1 MKPIATAK
9 LTPRLSSP
17 RPVPRTSLLEQ
28 MHAAPGAALLL
39 VHGPAGF
46 GKTTAMLQYYAQ
58 SRDRGVATGWLTLD
72 RADNDLSRLLRY
84 LGEALRAIDDAL
96 APASGDAPDAGT
108 LLDVASRL
116 SSIARP
122 FALFLDDFELIES
135 PLGSALV
142 RQIIDYLPACGQ
154 LVIGSR
160 TVPDIGL
167 GRLRAHGRLIE
178 IPAARLRFSAEEAAS
193 FLRQQKGF
201 ALRDADIG
209 LLHRRT
215 EGWPA
220 ALWLVSLALQG
231 CDDPQAFVRT
241 FDGAHASITDY
252 LIEDVLA
259 KQDASIRRFLL
270 HSSVLQSFSA
280 PLCDAVLERDDSQRM
295 LAAIE
300 RAHLFLVPQDGDAQ
314 WWRYHPLF
322 ADFLRSQLR
331 QSDPA
336 AFVRLCRRAADWWLA
351 QRRPTPAIEHLLQA
365 GQTLD
370 LLPMLAEHAET
381 LLWQG
386 RARTLARW
394 YASVRPWSAEQAD
407 RGQPG
412 PGPGPGPGGGPA
424 GEGAGTDGAAGLLD
438 FPALALVFAWALTL
452 NHHYRESRRLL
463 DAIDAREAGETGE
476 AAGIGEA
483 AGTGETAGTSEVDGA
498 DRVGPA
504 AGEPPRPGSLAADT
518 RAVRAF
524 MLAMSDAVKASSA
537 LWRQCLL
544 DEASSRSFSRAMLGA
559 SYGFCL
565 LAHHRFDEAGRFLA
579 QARRIVE
586 PVGESFIPPMASCL
600 EGAIDMAQGRRLNAV
615 ARFRAALAGRDPAFS
630 APAASRTVAAA
641 FLAEALYEGDELDE
655 AERLLRLYLPMLEE
669 AAAPDQL
676 MTAYAVSARIAFAN
690 GDGGRA
696 TRWLTAMELVGHRE
710 SLPRMVATARLERA
724 RIALL
729 SGDAPAARDQIAA
742 ASDASVWQPFEGLV
756 TQANECEDPRVAM
769 LRWRLRAGQAEAV
782 VAPLKALLAQARA
795 LHRHRRAL
803 KLNALLAEA
812 LWAAGQAGAGARRL
826 HETLRAAAAEG
837 FVRCFVDE
845 GPALLARVAELRP
858 TLAETRETA
867 ALAAFADRLLAPGA
881 RSDAESPAPVAAIA
895 APGPAAPADSLL
907 SERERQVLEL
917 LARGH
922 RNRAIADRL
931 FVSETTVKAH
941 LRSINS
947 KLGAHSR
954 THAVAL
960 ARERGLIG

>member
-1 MKPIATAK
+1 MKTIATAK

-28 MHAAPGAALLL
+28 MHAAPDAALLL

-58 SRDRGVATGWLTLD
+58 LRDRGVATGWLTLD

-84 LGEALRAIDDAL
+84 LGEALRAIDEAL
-96 APASGDAPDAGT
+96 PPAAGDAPDAGT

-122 FALFLDDFELIES
+122 FVLFLDDFELIES
-135 PLGSALV
+135 PLANALV
-142 RQIIDYLPACGQ
+142 RQIIDYLPASGQ

-178 IPAARLRFSAEEAAS
+178 IPAARLRFSTEETAS

-201 ALRDADIG
+201 ALRDVDIG

-231 CDDPQAFVRT
+231 RDDPQAFVQT

-270 HSSVLQSFSA
+270 HSSVLQSFGA
-280 PLCDAVLERDDSQRM
+280 PLCDAVLEREDSQRM
-295 LAAIE
+295 LTAIE
-300 RAHLFLVPQDGDAQ
+300 RAHLFLVPQDRDGQ
-314 WWRYHPLF
+314 WYRYHPLF

-407 RGQPG
+407 RAQPG
-412 PGPGPGPGGGPA
+412 PRSGSGPGLGSGSGSGGGPA
-424 GEGAGTDGAAGLLD
+424 GERAGTDGAAGLLD

-463 DAIDAREAGETGE
+463 DAIDSREA
-476 AAGIGEA
+476 
-483 AGTGETAGTSEVDGA
+483 DG
-498 DRVGPA
+498 
-504 AGEPPRPGSLAADT
+504 PPGPGSLAADT

-537 LWRQCLL
+537 LWQQCLL

-565 LAHHRFDEAGRFLA
+565 LAHNRFDEAGRFLA

-586 PVGESFIPPMASCL
+586 PVGESFIAPMASCL

-690 GDGGRA
+690 GDGARA

-756 TQANECEDPRVAM
+756 TQANECEDPQVAM
-769 LRWRLRAGQAEAV
+769 LRWRLRTGHAEAV

-812 LWAAGQAGAGARRL
+812 LWAAGHAAAGARRL
-826 HETLRAAAAEG
+826 QEALRAAAAEG

-867 ALAAFADRLLAPGA
+867 ALTAFADRLLAPA
-881 RSDAESPAPVAAIA
+881 VRPDAEPPAETRATTAAPA
-895 APGPAAPADSLL
+895 ATAAVVTAATPGPADNLL

-917 LARGH
+917 LARGL

>member
-1 MKPIATAK
+1 MNPIATAK

-17 RPVPRTSLLEQ
+17 RPVPRTSLLER
-28 MHAAPGAALLL
+28 MHSAPGTALLL

-58 SRDRGVATGWLTLD
+58 LRDRGVATSWLTLD

-84 LGEALRAIDDAL
+84 LGEALHAIDEAL
-96 APASGDAPDAGT
+96 APAPASGDDPDTGT
-108 LLDVASRL
+108 LLDLASRL

-122 FALFLDDFELIES
+122 FALFLDDFEWIET
-135 PLGSALV
+135 PLGSALI

-167 GRLRAHGRLIE
+167 GRLRAHGRLVE
-178 IPAARLRFSAEEAAS
+178 IPAAWLRFSTEETAS
-193 FLRQQKGF
+193 FLRQQKGL
-201 ALRDADIG
+201 ALRDVDIG
-209 LLHRRT
+209 VLHQRT

-231 CDDPQAFVRT
+231 RDDPQAFMRT

-252 LIEDVLA
+252 LIDDVLA

-270 HSSVLQSFSA
+270 HSSVLQSLSA
-280 PLCDAVLERDDSQRM
+280 PLCDAVLERDDSHRM
-295 LAAIE
+295 LMAIE
-300 RAHLFLVPQDGDAQ
+300 RAHLFLVPQDRDGQ
-314 WWRYHPLF
+314 WCRYHSLF

-365 GQTLD
+365 GETLD
-370 LLPMLAEHAET
+370 LLPMLAGHAET

-386 RARTLARW
+386 RVRTLARW

-407 RGQPG
+407 RPDADRA
-412 PGPGPGPGGGPA
+412 PAGPGGGSMH
-424 GEGAGTDGAAGLLD
+424 DGATADASQGLLA

-463 DAIDAREAGETGE
+463 DAVDARDA
-476 AAGIGEA
+476 
-483 AGTGETAGTSEVDGA
+483 
-498 DRVGPA
+498 
-504 AGEPPRPGSLAADT
+504 SLAADT

-537 LWRQCLL
+537 LWQQCLL
-544 DEASSRSFSRAMLGA
+544 DEASSRPFSRAMLGA

-565 LAHHRFDEAGRFLA
+565 LAHHRFDEARRFLV
-579 QARRIVE
+579 QARHIVE

-615 ARFRAALAGRDPAFS
+615 ARFRAALTGRDPAFS
-630 APAASRTVAAA
+630 APAGSRTVAAA
-641 FLAEALYEGDELDE
+641 FLAEALYEGGEL
-655 AERLLRLYLPMLEE
+655 ERGRTLAALYLPMLEA

-676 MTAYAVSARIAFAN
+676 MIAYAVSARIAFAN
-690 GDGGRA
+690 DDGARA

-742 ASDASVWQPFEGLV
+742 ASEASVWQPFEGLV
-756 TQANECEDPRVAM
+756 TQANECEDPQVAM
-769 LRWRLRAGQAEAV
+769 LRWRLRTGQPDAV
-782 VAPLKALLAQARA
+782 VAPLKALLAQAQA

-803 KLNALLAEA
+803 KLNVLLAEA

-826 HETLRAAAAEG
+826 HEALRAAAAEG

-845 GPALLARVAELRP
+845 GAALLARVAELRP
-858 TLAETRETA
+858 ALVERGDKA
-867 ALAAFADRLLAPGA
+867 ALAAFVDRLLASGA
-881 RSDAESPAPVAAIA
+881 GRDAETAPVAAFAAVA
-895 APGPAAPADSLL
+895 APGPAGPIGLVGSADGVL

-947 KLGAHSR
+947 KLGAQSR

-960 ARERGLIG
+960 ARERGLIA